1 MLSRHSILH
10 LLFLVEPQT
19 QFENLMDNL
28 ETVRCAIC
36 DDNTTETVCSV
47 PPWNYVKCKNCSL
60 IYVNPRSKENAVQ
73 HAYEKGNLR
82 TWFKQKTYSRRKLAS
97 LKNIDNRLKRGETLM
112 YEIAKYKQGGN
123 ILDIGCNRG
132 FLLANAAAWGW
143 DAYGIEI
150 VSWKTK
156 LVQNEF
162 DNVTIFNERLG
173 DIDPPFKDKFFD
185 AITMIDI
192 IEHFHDPIKDMTDIH
207 RVLKDDGFLLINT
220 PDMSSA
226 WLSIQGDEWKYDKPK
241 EHLYLFDRNT
251 LKLLLEKIGFEIMSF
266 HQSKGYM
273 GEMEVH
279 VKKKT

>member
-1 MLSRHSILH
+1 
-10 LLFLVEPQT
+10 
-19 QFENLMDNL
+19 MDNL

-36 DDNTTETVCSV
+36 DDDTTETVCSV
-47 PPWNYVKCKNCSL
+47 PPWSYVKCKTCGL

-82 TWFKQKTYSRRKLAS
+82 TWFKQKTYSRRKLAN

-112 YEIAKYKQGGN
+112 YEVAKYKQGGN

-150 VSWKTK
+150 VSWKTG
-156 LVQNEF
+156 LVQKEF

-173 DIDPPFKDKFFD
+173 DIDPPFEDKFFD
-185 AITMIDI
+185 VITMIDI
-192 IEHFHDPIKDMTDIH
+192 IEHFHDPVKDMTDIH

-220 PDMSSA
+220 PDISSA
-226 WLSIQGDEWKYDKPK
+226 WLSIQGDEWKYDKPE